1 MKLHVGFITIG
12 QSPRTDVMNDLSR
25 ILTKNIEVAEKG
37 VLDGFTRE
45 EIMEKFS
52 PEPGHTVYV
61 SRLRDGSS
69 ITMSKEKILPVM
81 QERIKE
87 LGEITDLI
95 VILCSGDFP
104 RFESRVPIIYPEK
117 LLKAFV
123 EGISL
128 TGRLAVFIPLPQQVV
143 YAYKKWSSLYPEV
156 TVVDVSP
163 YSANLEE
170 FSLKARKLVNEDPQL
185 VVMDCVGYTFE
196 QRKTVQE
203 VLEKPVVTTRGV
215 IARALNELAG

>member
-1 MKLHVGFITIG
+1 MKLRVGFITIG